1 MKKLDYNFLIILL
14 VIIVIIFSGLIFYK
28 KVDISSIYNQII
40 KTDTTDTIEEK
51 ENKIN
56 KKAEEEFE
64 QCKQELTSLNNEQ
77 IVERINSEASGV
89 PVYVFA
95 RLVNYFRCKVNKDYQ
110 SGEFMSFNQ
119 IAKKIDFNNVEFFNV
134 NDLLEGDLDN
144 LRNRSK
150 ELDYESSKIEDVEIF
165 FQEYQKEDLAALKRT
180 VERNLR
186 FPIYN
191 FIKSDLDKICSNNQ
205 EDEEILEWIVKY
217 FSWNNE
223 NFKSDILSNLS
234 GYCSEIELYSDE
246 DELNEKV
253 YNFKDWSEE
262 DNLKAFQIE
271 WKTLLAYR
279 FGGEGKSEEIC
290 LNISNQKDNNFCK
303 DTYEFYG
310 LLIEIIDSYS
320 DDCQDEYSK
329 MIDGICQLTSD

>member
-1 MKKLDYNFLIILL
+1 MKKINYNFLIILL
-14 VIIVIIFSGLIFYK
+14 VIIVIIFGGLIFYK
-28 KVDISSIYNQII
+28 KVDISSIYSQII
-40 KTDTTDTIEEK
+40 KTDTIEEK

-144 LRNRSK
+144 LRNTSK
-150 ELDYESSKIEDVEIF
+150 EFNYKSSKIENTEVF
-165 FQEYQKEDLAALKRT
+165 FQEYQKEDLATLKRT
-180 VERNLR
+180 VEMNLR
-186 FPIYN
+186 FPIYD
-191 FIKSDLDKICSNNQ
+191 FIKSDLDKICPNNQ

-223 NFKSDILSNLS
+223 NFKSDILLNLS

-279 FGGEGKSEEIC
+279 FGGREKSEGVC
-290 LNISNQKDNNFCK
+290 SNVSSQDSDFCK
-303 DTYEFYG
+303 DIFKAYD
-310 LLIEIIDSYS
+310 LLVEIVSNYS
-320 DDCQDEYSK
+320 EGCQDEYFK
-329 MIDGICQLTSD
+329 VIDGICRLISD